1 MTFFSPNYYTQMVV
15 MGRKYGI
22 YGIYF
27 YYDAIVYNI
36 LEFMGP

>member
-22 YGIYF
+22 YF
-27 YYDAIVYNI
+27 YHDAIIYNI
-36 LEFMGP
+36 LELMGP